1 MTENNG
7 NEKKDQFIIVLAR
20 ISSVMTGLCLAILVF
35 SMTNTTY
42 NSNYWSVIRLFI
54 WLAVILFAITTFRC
68 VDKYLD
74 KIYEKEVE
82 VGNVL
87 YPKKERVEVLKE
99 EMEKVGKKWYE
110 KKGLTIIDNRLKE
123 YRGLPFF
130 FIGWCFF
137 IITLLFIGLQISSG
151 FPQWWDV
158 VAVAVVVVS
167 VLIAFSYA
175 VLFLTYQF
183 RGIQ

>member
-7 NEKKDQFIIVLAR
+7 DRKKDQFIIVLAK
-20 ISSVMTGLCLAILVF
+20 ISSAMTGLCLAILVF
-35 SMTNTTY
+35 SMANTTY
-42 NSNYWSVIRLFI
+42 SNYWSVIRLFI

-82 VGNVL
+82 EGNVR
-87 YPKKERVEVLKE
+87 YPEKKRVEELKE

-123 YRGLPFF
+123 YKGLPFF

-151 FPQWWDV
+151 FPQWWNV
-158 VAVAVVVVS
+158 VAIAVVVVS

-183 RGIQ
+183 WGIR

>member
-20 ISSVMTGLCLAILVF
+20 ISSVITGLCLAILVF

-82 VGNVL
+82 V
-87 YPKKERVEVLKE
+87 YCIRKK
-99 EMEKVGKKWYE
+99 
-110 KKGLTIIDNRLKE
+110 
-123 YRGLPFF
+123 
-130 FIGWCFF
+130 
-137 IITLLFIGLQISSG
+137 
-151 FPQWWDV
+151 
-158 VAVAVVVVS
+158 S
-167 VLIAFSYA
+167 VWKC
-175 VLFLTYQF
+175 
-183 RGIQ
+183 